1 MLKQHCLGILSMLSK
16 HVWDNIAQ
24 ENCMRNVGSK
34 RTNIL
39 SQKNRLFQICLVAW
53 FRVLYHWTILALFV
67 QCWLGSS
74 FTACGTTMNRGRLW
88 LEQYHR
94 FRSFILHWILWE
106 RSKGNTFHLFGLQGS
121 SSAAFRSSL
130 YEWEWV
136 SEWAGECSCMCVY
149 VCVSVHGCMWKLY
162 LFSEKLT
169 KNCKTTKAKSTHNK
183 GHNNLNQNLKYIRSS
198 QSFS

>member
-1 MLKQHCLGILSMLSK
+1 MSGSLVLTGYYITEQSWLFLF
-16 HVWDNIAQ
+16 
-24 ENCMRNVGSK
+24 NVGSGVHL
-34 RTNIL
+34 RLAGQQWTGADFDWNNTIDSAVL
-39 SQKNRLFQICLVAW
+39 SSTGFCGKDPRVIHFICLVSKEVQ
-53 FRVLYHWTILALFV
+53 VLHSV
-67 QCWLGSS
+67 VC
-74 FTACGTTMNRGRLW
+74 CMN
-88 LEQYHR
+88 E
-94 FRSFILHWILWE
+94 S
-106 RSKGNTFHLFGLQGS
+106 
-121 SSAAFRSSL
+121 
-130 YEWEWV
+130 EWV